1 MLCKKKTDPIIQK
14 PQKIEGEEL
23 SPMDPPDAF
32 SPPSIDKIDYDKM
45 DPFLKELVDDH
56 EALVKQLNIFEKTL
70 LSIMDEGITTEIK
83 ERIRNFFEFFDNEFI
98 PHNRKEESQL
108 FPKLK
113 QKFLESGEHSTDDT
127 QTPVDI
133 LLADHIE
140 ALQLAAI
147 SFNLFGLITKLKD
160 QHSKLVILDLAIEQG
175 KALVELMK
183 VHIFREDNIVFSLAQ
198 KLISKD
204 EFKHLKG

>member
-1 MLCKKKTDPIIQK
+1 MQKETDPIIPN

-32 SPPSIDKIDYDKM
+32 SPPAIDRIDYDKM
-45 DPFLKELVDDH
+45 DPFLKELIDDH
-56 EALVKQLNIFEKTL
+56 ELLVEQLNIFEKTL
-70 LSIMDEGITTEIK
+70 LSIMDEGITKEIK
-83 ERIRNFFEFFDNEFI
+83 ERIRDFFEFFDHEFI
-98 PHNRKEESQL
+98 NHNRKEESQL

-113 QKFLESGEHSTDDT
+113 QKLLETGEHSTDGT

-140 ALQLAAI
+140 ALQLAAV
-147 SFNLFGLITKLKD
+147 SFNLFGLITKID
-160 QHSKLVILDLAIEQG
+160 DNNSKLVILDLAIEQG
-175 KALVELMK
+175 KALVELLR

-204 EFKHLKG
+204 EFKNLKG

>member
-1 MLCKKKTDPIIQK
+1 MQNKTDPIIK
-14 PQKIEGEEL
+14 NPEKIEGEEL
-23 SPMDPPDAF
+23 SPMDPPDAMA
-32 SPPSIDKIDYDKM
+32 PPALDKIDYEKL

-56 EALVKQLNIFEKTL
+56 KGLVSQLDIFEKTL
-70 LSIMDEGITTEIK
+70 LSIMDEGITPEIK
-83 ERIRNFFEFFDNEFI
+83 ERIRNFYEFFDHEFI

-113 QKFLESGEHSTDDT
+113 QKLLETGEHSTDGT

-140 ALQLAAI
+140 ALQLAAV

-160 QHSKLVILDLAIEQG
+160 QNSKLVILDLAIEQG
-175 KALVELMK
+175 KALLELLRI
-183 VHIFREDNIVFSLAQ
+183 HIFREDNIVFSLAQ

-204 EFKHLKG
+204 EFKHLGTN